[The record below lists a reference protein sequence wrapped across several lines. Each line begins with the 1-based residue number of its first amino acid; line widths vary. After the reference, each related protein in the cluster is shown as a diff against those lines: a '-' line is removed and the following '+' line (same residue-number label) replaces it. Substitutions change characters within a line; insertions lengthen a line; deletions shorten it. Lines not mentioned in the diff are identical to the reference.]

1 MTKCS
6 VQNDRASA
14 QNDTNVQKDK
24 LKQTKSMSDK
34 MRNLIV
40 RTISGVVLLGIVLGA
55 AYGGAYAYGAFLLL
69 IVVVGMWEF
78 YNIAAATGASPHR
91 TLGLA
96 AGVVLFITSF
106 FIFDGFV
113 SDMRSADSVDMLIG
127 GILYFSVLIPLCFVV
142 ELFYDSETPLR
153 NVATTLMGIFY
164 VAYPMALMLFIPIL
178 ITGEWQPESFLF
190 YLFIVWGNDVFAY
203 LTGIAFG
210 KHKMAPRISP
220 KKSWEGFVGGVAGA
234 MAMGAIGSFVVGGPL
249 GMWLGLAAVVA
260 ITSVFGDFVESM
272 FKREADIK
280 DSGRIMP
287 GHGGILDRFDALLI
301 SSPFAFVY
309 LIGAHV
315 LLENM

>member
-1 MTKCS
+1 
-6 VQNDRASA
+6 
-14 QNDTNVQKDK
+14 
-24 LKQTKSMSDK
+24 MSDK

-55 AYGGAYAYGAFLLL
+55 AYGGKFAFGGFLLL

-78 YNIAAATGASPHR
+78 YNIAAATGATPHR

-96 AGVVLFITSF
+96 AGIVLFVTSF
-106 FIFDGFV
+106 FIFDGFI

-220 KKSWEGFVGGVAGA
+220 KKSWEGFAGGVVGA
-234 MAMGAIGSFVVGGPL
+234 MVMGAIGSFVVGGSL

-260 ITSVFGDFVESM
+260 ITSVFGDLVESM
-272 FKREADIK
+272 FKREAGIK
-280 DSGRIMP
+280 DSGKIMP
-287 GHGGILDRFDALLI
+287 GHGGVLDRFDALLI

>member
-1 MTKCS
+1 
-6 VQNDRASA
+6 
-14 QNDTNVQKDK
+14 
-24 LKQTKSMSDK
+24 MSDK

-55 AYGGAYAYGAFLLL
+55 AYGGKYAYSCFLLFIL
-69 IVVVGMWEF
+69 VVGMWEF
-78 YNIAAATGASPHR
+78 YNIAAATGAKPHR

-96 AGVVLFITSF
+96 AGIVLFITSF
-106 FIFDGFV
+106 FLFDGFI
-113 SDMRSADSVDMLIG
+113 SDMRSANSVDMLIG

-142 ELFYDSETPLR
+142 ELFHDSETPLR
-153 NVATTLMGIFY
+153 NVATTIMGIFY

-203 LTGIAFG
+203 LTGITLG

-220 KKSWEGFVGGVAGA
+220 KKSWEGFAGGIVGA
-234 MAMGAIGSFVVGGPL
+234 MAMGALGSYVVGGHL
-249 GMWLGLAAVVA
+249 GMWLGLAVVVA

-272 FKREADIK
+272 FKREAGVK
-280 DSGRIMP
+280 DSGKIIP

-301 SSPFAFVY
+301 SSPFAFAY
-309 LIGAHV
+309 LVGASI
-315 LLENM
+315 LIEM

>member
-1 MTKCS
+1 
-6 VQNDRASA
+6 
-14 QNDTNVQKDK
+14 
-24 LKQTKSMSDK
+24 MSDK

-55 AYGGAYAYGAFLLL
+55 AYGGKFAFGGFLLL

-78 YNIAAATGASPHR
+78 YNIAAATGATPHR

-96 AGVVLFITSF
+96 AGVVLLVTTF
-106 FIFDGFV
+106 FLFDGFI

-127 GILYFSVLIPLCFVV
+127 GILYFTVLIPLCFVV

-164 VAYPMALMLFIPIL
+164 VAYPMALLLFIPIL

-220 KKSWEGFVGGVAGA
+220 KKSWEGFAGGVAGA

-260 ITSVFGDFVESM
+260 ITSVFGDLVESM
-272 FKREADIK
+272 FKREAGIK
-280 DSGRIMP
+280 DSGKIMP
-287 GHGGILDRFDALLI
+287 GHGGVLDRFDALLI

>member
-1 MTKCS
+1 
-6 VQNDRASA
+6 
-14 QNDTNVQKDK
+14 
-24 LKQTKSMSDK
+24 

-55 AYGGAYAYGAFLLL
+55 AYGGKFAFGAFLLL

-78 YNIAAATGASPHR
+78 YNIAAATGATPHR

-96 AGVVLFITSF
+96 AGIVLFVTSF

-113 SDMRSADSVDMLIG
+113 SDIRSADSVDMLIG

-203 LTGIAFG
+203 LVGIAFG

-220 KKSWEGFVGGVAGA
+220 KKSWEGLAGGVAGA

-260 ITSVFGDFVESM
+260 VTSVFGDLVESM

>member
-1 MTKCS
+1 
-6 VQNDRASA
+6 
-14 QNDTNVQKDK
+14 
-24 LKQTKSMSDK
+24 

-55 AYGGAYAYGAFLLL
+55 AYGGAYAFGAFLLL

-78 YNIAAATGASPHR
+78 YNIAVATGASPHR

-96 AGVVLFITSF
+96 AGIVLFVTSF
-106 FIFDGFV
+106 FIFDGFI

-220 KKSWEGFVGGVAGA
+220 KKSWEGFVGGVVGA
-234 MAMGAIGSFVVGGPL
+234 MVMGAIGSFVVGGSL

-260 ITSVFGDFVESM
+260 ITSVFGDLVESM
-272 FKREADIK
+272 FKREAGIK
-280 DSGRIMP
+280 DSGKIMP

>member
-1 MTKCS
+1 
-6 VQNDRASA
+6 
-14 QNDTNVQKDK
+14 
-24 LKQTKSMSDK
+24 MSDK

-55 AYGGAYAYGAFLLL
+55 AFGGKYAYGSFLLL

-78 YNIAAATGASPHR
+78 YNIATATGAKPHR

-96 AGVVLFITSF
+96 AGIVLFVTSF
-106 FIFDGFV
+106 FVFEGIVDMDG
-113 SDMRSADSVDMLIG
+113 DPRSADMLIG
-127 GILYFSVLIPLCFVV
+127 GVLYFSALIPLCFIV
-142 ELFYDSETPLR
+142 ELFQGSETPIR

-164 VAYPMALMLFIPIL
+164 VAYPMALMLFIPWLIL
-178 ITGEWQPESFLF
+178 GEWRPEAFLF

-220 KKSWEGFVGGVAGA
+220 KKSWEGFAGGVAGA
-234 MAMGAIGSFVVGGPL
+234 MVMGAIGSFVVGGPL

-260 ITSVFGDFVESM
+260 ITSVFGDLVESM
-272 FKREADIK
+272 FKREAGIK
-280 DSGRIMP
+280 DSGKIMP
-287 GHGGILDRFDALLI
+287 GHGGVLDRFDALLI

>member
-1 MTKCS
+1 
-6 VQNDRASA
+6 
-14 QNDTNVQKDK
+14 
-24 LKQTKSMSDK
+24 MSDK

-55 AYGGAYAYGAFLLL
+55 AYGGKYAYSCFLMVVLL
-69 IVVVGMWEF
+69 VGMWEF
-78 YNIAAATGASPHR
+78 YNIAAATGAKPHR

-96 AGVVLFITSF
+96 AGIVLFITSF
-106 FIFDGFV
+106 FLFDGFI
-113 SDMRSADSVDMLIG
+113 SDMRSSESVDMLIG

-142 ELFYDSETPLR
+142 ELFHDSETPLR
-153 NVATTLMGIFY
+153 NVATTIMGIFY

-203 LTGIAFG
+203 LTGITIG

-220 KKSWEGFVGGVAGA
+220 KKSWEGFAGGIVGA
-234 MAMGAIGSFVVGGPL
+234 MAMGALGSYVVGGHL
-249 GMWLGLAAVVA
+249 GMWLGLAVVVA

-272 FKREADIK
+272 FKREAGVK
-280 DSGRIMP
+280 DSGKIIP

-301 SSPFAFVY
+301 SSPFAFAY
-309 LIGAHV
+309 LVGASI
-315 LLENM
+315 LIEM

>member
-1 MTKCS
+1 
-6 VQNDRASA
+6 
-14 QNDTNVQKDK
+14 
-24 LKQTKSMSDK
+24 MSDK

-96 AGVVLFITSF
+96 AGIVLFITSF

-127 GILYFSVLIPLCFVV
+127 GILYFSGLIPLCFVV

-260 ITSVFGDFVESM
+260 VTSVFGDFVESM

-287 GHGGILDRFDALLI
+287 GHGGVLDRFDALLI